1 MHSKQFASTF
11 AFAVTIVGCGGSSS
25 NSSINPFAGTYT
37 GNMTLD
43 SSKNGALSLTVASSG
58 AASGTLTVTAP
69 SAAPTRGDGGFTFTV
84 GTTNISG
91 TVGSD
96 GTLNITGTDAGSGLF
111 TVGGQIGASGGNI
124 NINAGGQTFTGTLGA
139 STGGGS
145 ITLTNGSG
153 SNAIM
158 SSFPANPL
166 VLMSTIG
173 GASSIVASPPGG
185 GNARTLL
192 LLLDATA
199 TPGSTV
205 TYNGSSSNP
214 NTFSYGEGGTKS
226 WKATSGTASIVS
238 RTTNSIQITFN
249 NVTMTAETDTGATG
263 TFTINGTLTK

>member
-1 MHSKQFASTF
+1 MHSKQLASTF
-11 AFAVTIVGCGGSSS
+11 AIAVTIVGCGGSSS
-25 NSSINPFAGTYT
+25 NSSTNPFAGTYT

-58 AASGTLTVTAP
+58 AATGTLVVNAP
-69 SAAPTRGDGGFTFTV
+69 SSAPTRGGGGFTFTV

-124 NINAGGQTFTGTLGA
+124 NINAGGQTFTGTLSA

-158 SSFPANPL
+158 SNFPANPL
-166 VLMSTIG
+166 VFMSTIG

-185 GNARTLL
+185 GNARTLT
-192 LLLDATA
+192 LLLDAA
-199 TPGSTV
+199 AIAGSNV
-205 TYNGSSSNP
+205 TYTGNP
-214 NTFSYGEGGTKS
+214 IDPNSFQYVESATKS
-226 WKATSGTASIVS
+226 WKATAGTASIVS
-238 RTTNSIQITFN
+238 RTSSTIQITFN
-249 NVTMTAETDTGATG
+249 NVTMTSVEGTGATG